1 MFHLPVTRTN
11 TLQKRVVSGIRVSQ
25 ENPQALLLMRVATR
39 RVTSWLI
46 PCLGC
51 ADCRPVL
58 VLADT
63 VDLSIR
69 HQGVSGNDTGQAP
82 PRVCFTC
89 DAQLFRLSLFVFNNC
104 CQISGAN
111 AVPWVR
117 ANTNGANHKI
127 SDLESPT
134 PD

>member
-1 MFHLPVTRTN
+1 MT
-11 TLQKRVVSGIRVSQ
+11 VVSRQ
-25 ENPQALLLMRVATR
+25 M
-39 RVTSWLI
+39 TSWWII
-46 PCLGC
+46 PCLVEQT
-51 ADCRPVL
+51 APML

-69 HQGVSGNDTGQAP
+69 HQGVSGNDTTQAP

-89 DAQLFRLSLFVFNNC
+89 DAQLFCLSLFVFNNC
-104 CQISGAN
+104 CQISGAS
-111 AVPWVR
+111 AVPWGR

-134 PD
+134 PDWKG

>member
-1 MFHLPVTRTN
+1 MRM
-11 TLQKRVVSGIRVSQ
+11 VSGVGVEPRKPTGFSSNEGGVASDDLLA
-25 ENPQALLLMRVATR
+25 NPMSGLPSLSLM
-39 RVTSWLI
+39 
-46 PCLGC
+46 
-51 ADCRPVL
+51 L

-63 VDLSIR
+63 VDSSIP

-111 AVPWVR
+111 AVPWVG